1 MVVPL
6 GRPSWELFQIR
17 VFRFMYHLARPGPR
31 SRASED
37 YGAATCF
44 VAWMMFSKAFSRSL
58 VLTIP
63 TVRPYSTTGTA
74 PILCWIISLAA
85 TSTESEGL
93 MTIGQLVIAAST
105 RVDSRYPP

>member
-6 GRPSWELFQIR
+6 GRPSWELFQIP
-17 VFRFMYHLARPGPR
+17 VLRFLYHLARPVPPR
-31 SRASED
+31 RRASED
-37 YGAATCF
+37 YGATICF

-93 MTIGQLVIAAST
+93 ITPGQLVMAAST
-105 RVDSRYPP
+105 RVDSR